1 MEKKKVRKP
10 VWKCFVMY
18 DDKTFVGNLT
28 DDVKE
33 ISQKDYT
40 DKMKIRRSIHI
51 VHYSTCMNSRKAE

>member
-1 MEKKKVRKP
+1 
-10 VWKCFVMY
+10 MY

-40 DKMKIRRSIHI
+40 DKMKIRGSIH
-51 VHYSTCMNSRKAE
+51 VVDCSTCTNSRKAD